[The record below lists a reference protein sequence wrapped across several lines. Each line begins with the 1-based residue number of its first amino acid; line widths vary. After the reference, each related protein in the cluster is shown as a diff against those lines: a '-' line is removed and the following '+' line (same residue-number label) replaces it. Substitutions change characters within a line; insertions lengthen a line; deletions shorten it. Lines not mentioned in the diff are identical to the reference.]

1 MKKFKFEMNNNRVD
15 NNFYYSIWIMLVL
28 IPFCCVA
35 FIFLDYILGDPSV
48 FSIWSVCMFSSS
60 PMSLFICCCSM
71 MVTCRSYLS
80 PGFQIHKL
88 AYLPD
93 RSLCM
98 YHWDLKPKATTVRFI
113 FLHYFYSSPY
123 FILLLFSNLI
133 SDIFFHYLPSYKLK
147 IHSRLSSPSYP
158 FAHQEFKIIFLKFF
172 EIDFVKIHFCCHCL
186 SSGPHFYTWMITGVS
201 WLVTRITFQNYK
213 PEYSSLLPIS
223 VPCFCLTQQSRTCT
237 IKWKLFSVTLAS
249 SFASS
254 YSTLL

>member
-1 MKKFKFEMNNNRVD
+1 MNNDRVD

-133 SDIFFHYLPSYKLK
+133 SDIFFTVSQATNSKFILDSPLLH
-147 IHSRLSSPSYP
+147 IRLLIKNLRLYS
-158 FAHQEFKIIFLKFF
+158 LNFF

>member
-35 FIFLDYILGDPSV
+35 FIFLDFILGYPSV

-133 SDIFFHYLPSYKLK
+133 SDIFFTVSQATNSKFILDSPLLHIRSLIKNL
-147 IHSRLSSPSYP
+147 RLYSLN
-158 FAHQEFKIIFLKFF
+158 FLK
-172 EIDFVKIHFCCHCL
+172 
-186 SSGPHFYTWMITGVS
+186 
-201 WLVTRITFQNYK
+201 
-213 PEYSSLLPIS
+213 
-223 VPCFCLTQQSRTCT
+223 
-237 IKWKLFSVTLAS
+237 
-249 SFASS
+249 
-254 YSTLL
+254 